1 MFFLC
6 QGYSLGKVFFSY
18 NFFKSSKMLLK
29 SKKAVHSQSRKGN
42 PYDNALMES
51 FYRTLKRELIQV
63 SKFETPEQAQKEIFK
78 YIELYYNVKRM
89 HSSLNF
95 LSPIQYEKQNS

>member
-51 FYRTLKRELIQV
+51 FYRILKESLFKVQNLKLLNKLKK
-63 SKFETPEQAQKEIFK
+63 KFLNI
-78 YIELYYNVKRM
+78 
-89 HSSLNF
+89 LNF
-95 LSPIQYEKQNS
+95 TIMSKECILL

>member
-51 FYRTLKRELIQV
+51 FYRILKESL
-63 SKFETPEQAQKEIFK
+63 FK
-78 YIELYYNVKRM
+78 VQNLKLLNKLKKK
-89 HSSLNF
+89 SLNTLNF
-95 LSPIQYEKQNS
+95 IIMSKECILL

>member
-42 PYDNALMES
+42 PYDNALMEF
-51 FYRTLKRELIQV
+51 FYRILKESLFKVQNLKLLNKLKKKFLNISNFIIM
-63 SKFETPEQAQKEIFK
+63 SKECI
-78 YIELYYNVKRM
+78 L
-89 HSSLNF
+89 L
-95 LSPIQYEKQNS
+95 